1 MWGRITGGKWALC
14 RVGIAD
20 REVPLEV
27 DVNRGMIRLGPVGVK
42 NRRYGPSSPEM
53 YQVPHFK

>member
-14 RVGIAD
+14 WVGMAN

-27 DVNRGMIRLGPVGVK
+27 DVSRGMIRLGPARV
-42 NRRYGPSSPEM
+42 EI
-53 YQVPHFK
+53 